1 LASRI
6 KGITIEIG
14 GDTTKLDKALAGT
27 NKELVDTQRSLKDV
41 ERLLKLDPKNTQLL
55 EQKQRLLAKA
65 VEDTRSKL
73 DTLRQAADGADKA
86 LERGA
91 AYEAKY
97 APLKSALDQV
107 NEELKVLKNQ
117 AADVEASFQ
126 AGELPEMEYQA
137 FQRTL
142 EETEERLRSLTK
154 EKKALQKEF
163 EGTKLNDK
171 QFDGLQREIV
181 QTTQDLTDL
190 EKKLKDTEDS
200 TSSFRNKVSGVA
212 SGAGKVSEVMKPVTA
227 TIIGLGAAAFA
238 TVPATDN
245 LRAGL
250 GNIEIN
256 AQNAGISLDGA
267 ARAMQNMYAVSG
279 NLDGALEATNNLLN
293 SGLTESNLQK
303 AVENLAGAFI
313 KFPETLNFESLADSF
328 QETLASGSATGQFA
342 ELLDRLGVGAENFNA
357 QLSMISGE
365 VDRQNY
371 ALDVLANSGLANVY
385 EGWRQNNEQ
394 LVASRD
400 ATFQMQI
407 SMAKLAEVLQPILT
421 RVTEIASAF
430 LDWFTALPSEVQTA
444 IIIFMAFI
452 GIISPLA
459 GIISAI
465 GVASTI
471 STVAFSK
478 WALVI
483 AGVVIALAAL
493 AAIIAIIIGKGNEMN
508 DTISNVVGS
517 VSGTGINPKN
527 TPRSGASPSVMS
539 VQDLPHFASG
549 GVFQPNNPMLGVLG
563 DNPREVEVAAPRSTI
578 VGAVLDAMDMRG
590 GTSAV
595 QQSVGPFILE
605 MTMDGTVFSRVFI
618 PYLRP
623 GLTRA
628 GIKLK

>member
-1 LASRI
+1 MASRI

-27 NKELVDTQRSLKDV
+27 DQELRDIQRSLKDV

-73 DTLRQAADGADKA
+73 DTLRQAAEGADKA
-86 LERGA
+86 LERGT

-107 NEELKVLKNQ
+107 NGELKALRDR
-117 AADVEASFQ
+117 AEEVEASFQ
-126 AGELPEMEYQA
+126 SGELPEKEYRE

-142 EETEERLRSLTK
+142 EDTEERLRSLRA

-163 EGTKLNDK
+163 EGTKLNAK
-171 QFDGLQREIV
+171 QFDGLQREIA
-181 QTTQDLTDL
+181 QTEQDLTNL
-190 EKKLKDTEDS
+190 EKKLKDTVDS
-200 TSSFRNKVSGVA
+200 TGGFRDKFSGVTA
-212 SGAGKVSEVMKPVTA
+212 GAGKISQAMQPVTTA
-227 TIIGLGAAAFA
+227 IIGLGAAALA
-238 TVPATDN
+238 TVPATDS

-250 GNIEIN
+250 GNIGIN

-267 ARAMQNMYAVSG
+267 MQAMQNMYTVSG
-279 NLDGALEATNNLLN
+279 NLDGALEATNDLLN
-293 SGLTESNLQK
+293 SGLTETNLQR

-313 KFPETLNFESLADSF
+313 KFPETLNFESLADSL

-357 QLSMISGE
+357 QLSMIPGKL
-365 VDRQNY
+365 DRQNY

-385 EGWRQNNEQ
+385 EGWRQNNEE

-400 ATFQMQI
+400 ASLEMQMA
-407 SMAKLAEVLQPILT
+407 MAKLAETLTPILT
-421 RVTEIASAF
+421 KVTEVATAF
-430 LDWFTALPSEVQTA
+430 LNWFNSLPGGVQAA
-444 IIIFMAFI
+444 IGAFLLLVAA
-452 GIISPLA
+452 ISPIA
-459 GIISAI
+459 GIINAI
-465 GVASTI
+465 GVASTV
-471 STVAFSK
+471 STAAFSK
-478 WALVI
+478 WALII
-483 AGVVIALAAL
+483 AAVVIALAAL
-493 AAIIAIIIGKGNEMN
+493 AAIIAVIIGKGDELNN
-508 DTISNVVGS
+508 TIGSVVGS
-517 VSGTGINPKN
+517 VSGTGGG
-527 TPRSGASPSVMS
+527 TGGYPRSGASLSALS

-549 GVFQPNNPMLGVLG
+549 GVFMPNSPMLGVLG

-578 VGAVLDAMDMRG
+578 VDAVLDAMDMRG
-590 GTSAV
+590 GSGPA
-595 QQSVGPFILE
+595 QQTMGPFIVE
-605 MTMDGTVFSRVFI
+605 MTLDGTKFGRVFI

>member
-1 LASRI
+1 MASRI

-14 GDTTKLDKALAGT
+14 GDTTKLDKALSGT
-27 NKELVDTQRSLKDV
+27 NKELADTQRSLKDV

-55 EQKQRLLAKA
+55 EQKQRLLAKS

-73 DTLRQAADGADKA
+73 DTLRQAAEGADEA
-86 LERGA
+86 LARGT
-91 AYEAKY
+91 AYETKY
-97 APLKSALDQV
+97 APLKSALEQV
-107 NEELKVLKNQ
+107 NGELNALKSR

-126 AGELPEMEYQA
+126 AGELPEKEYRE

-142 EETEERLRSLTK
+142 GETEERLRSLRA

-171 QFDGLQREIV
+171 QFDGLQREIA
-181 QTTQDLTDL
+181 QTEQDLTNL
-190 EKKLKDTEDS
+190 EKKLKDTVDS
-200 TSSFRNKVSGVA
+200 TGGFRDKFSGVTA
-212 SGAGKVSEVMKPVTA
+212 GAGKISQAMQPVTTA
-227 TIIGLGAAAFA
+227 ITGLGAAALA
-238 TVPATDN
+238 TVPATDS

-250 GNIEIN
+250 GNIGIN

-267 ARAMQNMYAVSG
+267 MQAMQNMYTVSG
-279 NLDGALEATNNLLN
+279 NLDGALEATNDLLN
-293 SGLTESNLQK
+293 SGLTETNLQR

-313 KFPETLNFESLADSF
+313 KFPETLNFESLADSL

-357 QLSMISGE
+357 QLSMMPGE
-365 VDRQNY
+365 LDRQNY

-385 EGWRQNNEQ
+385 EGWRQNNEE

-400 ATFQMQI
+400 ATLQMQI

-421 RVTEIASAF
+421 RVTEIAAAF
-430 LDWFTALPSEVQTA
+430 LNWFTSLPSGVQTA
-444 IIIFMAFI
+444 IMLFIAFI

-459 GIISAI
+459 GIINAI
-465 GVASTI
+465 GIASTV
-471 STVAFSK
+471 STAAFSK
-478 WALVI
+478 WALII
-483 AGVVIALAAL
+483 AAVVIALAAL
-493 AAIIAIIIGKGNEMN
+493 AAIIAVIIGKGDDLNN
-508 DTISNVVGS
+508 TIGNVVGS
-517 VSGTGINPKN
+517 VSGTGGSPGNI
-527 TPRSGASPSVMS
+527 PRSGPSPSVLS

-549 GVFQPNNPMLGVLG
+549 GVFMPNSPMLGVLG

-590 GTSAV
+590 SSGST
-595 QQSVGPFILE
+595 QQTAGPFILE
-605 MTMDGTVFSRVFI
+605 MTMDGTKFGRVFI

>member
-1 LASRI
+1 MASRI

>member
-27 NKELVDTQRSLKDV
+27 DQELRDIQRSLKDV

-73 DTLRQAADGADKA
+73 DTLRQAAEGADKA
-86 LERGA
+86 LERGT

-107 NEELKVLKNQ
+107 NGELKALKGR
-117 AADVEASFQ
+117 AEEVEASFQ
-126 AGELPEMEYQA
+126 SGELPEKEYQE

-142 EETEERLRSLTK
+142 EDTEERLRSLTR

-163 EGTKLNDK
+163 EGTKLNAK
-171 QFDGLQREIV
+171 QFDGLQREIA
-181 QTTQDLTDL
+181 QTEQDLTNL
-190 EKKLKDTEDS
+190 EKKLKDTVDS
-200 TSSFRNKVSGVA
+200 TGGFRDKFSGVTA
-212 SGAGKVSEVMKPVTA
+212 GAGKISQAMQPVTTA
-227 TIIGLGAAAFA
+227 IIGLGAAALA
-238 TVPATDN
+238 TVPATDS

-250 GNIEIN
+250 GNIGIN

-267 ARAMQNMYAVSG
+267 MQAMQNMYTVSG
-279 NLDGALEATNNLLN
+279 NLDGALEATNDLLN
-293 SGLTESNLQK
+293 SGLTETNLQR

-313 KFPETLNFESLADSF
+313 KFPETLNFESLADSL

-357 QLSMISGE
+357 QLSMIPGE
-365 VDRQNY
+365 LDRQNY

-385 EGWRQNNEQ
+385 EGWRQNNEE

-400 ATFQMQI
+400 ATLQMQI

-421 RVTEIASAF
+421 RVTEIAAAF
-430 LDWFTALPSEVQTA
+430 LNWFTSLPSGVQTA
-444 IIIFMAFI
+444 IILFTAFI

-459 GIISAI
+459 GIINAI
-465 GVASTI
+465 GIASTV
-471 STVAFSK
+471 STAAFSK
-478 WALVI
+478 WALII
-483 AGVVIALAAL
+483 AAVVIALAAL
-493 AAIIAIIIGKGNEMN
+493 AAIIAVIIGKGDELNN
-508 DTISNVVGS
+508 TIGSVVGS
-517 VSGTGINPKN
+517 VSGTGGG
-527 TPRSGASPSVMS
+527 TGGSPRSGASPSVMS

-549 GVFQPNNPMLGVLG
+549 GVFMPNSPMLGVLG

-578 VGAVLDAMDMRG
+578 VDAVLDAMDMRG
-590 GTSAV
+590 GSGPA
-595 QQSVGPFILE
+595 QQTAGPFIVE
-605 MTMDGTVFSRVFI
+605 MTLDGTKFGRVFI

>member
-1 LASRI
+1 MASRI
-6 KGITIEIG
+6 RGITIEIG

-27 NKELVDTQRSLKDV
+27 DQELRDIQRSLKDV

-65 VEDTRSKL
+65 VEDTKSKL
-73 DTLRQAADGADKA
+73 DTLRQATEGADEA
-86 LERGA
+86 LARGT

-97 APLKSALDQV
+97 APLKSALEQV
-107 NEELKVLKNQ
+107 NGELNALKNR

-126 AGELPEMEYQA
+126 GGELPEKEYQE

-142 EETEERLRSLTK
+142 EETEERLRSLRA

-163 EGTKLNDK
+163 EGTKLNAK
-171 QFDGLQREIV
+171 QFDALQREIV
-181 QTTQDLTDL
+181 QTEQDLSSL
-190 EKKLKDTEDS
+190 EEQLKDTERT
-200 TSSFRNKVSGVA
+200 TSGFQDKISGLA
-212 SGAGKVSEVMKPVTA
+212 SGAGKVSEIMKPVTA
-227 TIIGLGAAAFA
+227 TVIGIGAAAMA
-238 TVPATDN
+238 TVPATDS

-267 ARAMQNMYAVSG
+267 MHAMQNMYTVSG

-293 SGLTESNLQK
+293 SGLTETNLQR

-313 KFPETLNFESLADSF
+313 KFPETLNFESLADSL

-342 ELLDRLGVGAENFNA
+342 ELLDRLGVGAENFNN
-357 QLSMISGE
+357 QMSMISGE
-365 VDRQNY
+365 VERQNY

-385 EGWRQNNEQ
+385 EGWRQSNEE
-394 LVASRD
+394 LVSSRD
-400 ATFQMQI
+400 ATLQMQL

-421 RVTEIASAF
+421 RVTEIAAAF
-430 LDWFTALPSEVQTA
+430 LNWFTDLPSGVQTA
-444 IIIFMAFI
+444 IILFTAFI

-459 GIISAI
+459 GIINAI
-465 GVASTI
+465 GLASTV
-471 STVAFSK
+471 STAAFSK
-478 WALVI
+478 WALII
-483 AGVVIALAAL
+483 AAVVIALAAL
-493 AAIIAIIIGKGNEMN
+493 AAIIAVIIGKSDEMN
-508 DTISNVVGS
+508 NTIGNVVGS
-517 VSGTGINPKN
+517 VSGTGGGAGNSVH
-527 TPRSGASPSVMS
+527 SGASPSVMS

-549 GVFQPNNPMLGVLG
+549 GVFMPNSPMLGVLG

-578 VGAVLDAMDMRG
+578 VDAVLDAMDMRG
-590 GTSAV
+590 GSGPA
-595 QQSVGPFILE
+595 QQTAGPFILE
-605 MTMDGTVFSRVFI
+605 MTMDGTKFGRVFI

>member
-1 LASRI
+1 MASRI

-14 GDTTKLDKALAGT
+14 GDTTKLDKALSGT
-27 NKELVDTQRSLKDV
+27 NKELADTQRSLKDV

-55 EQKQRLLAKA
+55 EQKQRLLAKS

-73 DTLRQAADGADKA
+73 DTLRQAAEGADKA
-86 LERGA
+86 LERGT

-97 APLKSALDQV
+97 APLKSALEQV
-107 NEELKVLKNQ
+107 NGELNALKSR

-126 AGELPEMEYQA
+126 AGELPEKEYQE

-142 EETEERLRSLTK
+142 EETEERLRSLRA

-163 EGTKLNDK
+163 EGTKLNAK
-171 QFDGLQREIV
+171 QFDALQREIV
-181 QTTQDLTDL
+181 QTEQDLSSL
-190 EKKLKDTEDS
+190 EEQLKDTES
-200 TSSFRNKVSGVA
+200 ATSGFQNKISGLA
-212 SGAGKVSEVMKPVTA
+212 SGAGKVSEIMKPVTA
-227 TIIGLGAAAFA
+227 TIIGVGTAALA

-250 GNIEIN
+250 GNIGIN
-256 AQNAGISLDGA
+256 AQNARISLDGA
-267 ARAMQNMYAVSG
+267 TQAMQNMYAVSG

-293 SGLTESNLQK
+293 SGLTETNLQR

-313 KFPETLNFESLADSF
+313 KFPETLNFESLADSL

-357 QLSMISGE
+357 QLSMITGE

-385 EGWRQNNEQ
+385 QGWRQNNEE

-400 ATFQMQI
+400 ATLQMQLA
-407 SMAKLAEVLQPILT
+407 MASLAEVLQPILT
-421 RVTEIASAF
+421 RVTEIAAAF
-430 LDWFTALPSEVQTA
+430 LNWFTSLPSGVQTA
-444 IIIFMAFI
+444 ILLFTAFI

-459 GIISAI
+459 GIINAI
-465 GVASTI
+465 GVASTV
-471 STVAFSK
+471 STAAFSK
-478 WALVI
+478 WALII
-483 AGVVIALAAL
+483 AAVVIALAAL
-493 AAIIAIIIGKGNEMN
+493 AAIIAVIIGKGDDLNN
-508 DTISNVVGS
+508 TIGNVVGS
-517 VSGTGINPKN
+517 VSGTGGSPGNI
-527 TPRSGASPSVMS
+527 PRSGPSPSVLS

-549 GVFQPNNPMLGVLG
+549 GVFMPNSPMLGVLG

-590 GTSAV
+590 SSGLA
-595 QQSVGPFILE
+595 QQTAGPFIVELV
-605 MTMDGTVFSRVFI
+605 MDGTKFGRVFI